1 MNKNIYIV
9 GTVALAFAMSGL
21 PAFALAENNGTE
33 GQGDASAQVR
43 VQALGATAT
52 ATSVTA
58 QVGEDQQKTNQVEPK
73 QTQGSTF
80 GERQASS
87 SDTQASS
94 TRPAIKG
101 GEDANENVQS
111 DINLKLESTT
121 TPAFSF
127 GQLQKSIEQRKQELD
142 QEEAS
147 TTPKNRDIVKNAN
160 PVRLAVHALLA
171 SKDLIGG
178 IGQQVSDIA
187 QQMNDSVAS
196 TTDAEAKIQS
206 RGFFA
211 HLFFGGDTASADVI
225 AQAATQNQAR
235 IDSLTALLAQANI
248 SADVKA
254 TLTAQ
259 ITALTDAQARLQT
272 LATKE
277 KAAWGLFSWRF

>member
-9 GTVALAFAMSGL
+9 GTVALALAMSGL
-21 PAFALAENNGTE
+21 PAFALAENNGAE

-43 VQALGATAT
+43 VQALGTDVRAST
-52 ATSVTA
+52 TA
-58 QVGEDQQKTNQVEPK
+58 QVGEEQKQGEGR

-87 SDTQASS
+87 SNTQASS
-94 TRPAIKG
+94 TRPGIKG
-101 GEDANENVQS
+101 GEDTNENVQD
-111 DINLKLESTT
+111 DIKLELESTT

-147 TTPKNRDIVKNAN
+147 TTLGNRDIVKNAN

-178 IGQQVSDIA
+178 IGQQVSVIA

-196 TTDAEAKIQS
+196 TTNAEAKIQS

-211 HLFFGGDTASADVI
+211 HLFFGGDTTSAEII
-225 AQAATQNQAR
+225 AQEAAKNQTR

-248 SADVKA
+248 SADVQV
-254 TLTAQ
+254 TLKAQ
-259 ITALTDAQARLQT
+259 ITALTDAQARPQALPQ
-272 LATKE
+272 KE
-277 KAAWGLFSWRF
+277 KAAWGFFSWGF